1 MKIILNSLLI
11 AFLAYLFL
19 PLFNSGIAS
28 EKDKD
33 IIIHKKDII
42 IHSDEL
48 KAEPKKDKNAE
59 GFKPIEKPAEKKQE
73 TPSLDIVDK
82 YLKEG
87 KKYEARNVL
96 SDIFINKIMPEKQK
110 EIKELLDKL
119 NEELIFSPLPSPDAA
134 MLMYRSGWHST
145 VLPKFRH
152 CQQFFNFS

>member
-42 IHSDEL
+42 IRSDEL
-48 KAEPKKDKNAE
+48 KAEPKKDKDAE
-59 GFKPIEKPAEKKQE
+59 EFKPIEKPAEEKQE
-73 TPSLDIVDK
+73 TPNLDIVDK

-87 KKYEARNVL
+87 KKYEARNAL
-96 SDIFINKIMPEKQK
+96 SDIFIND
-110 EIKELLDKL
+110 IKAGCFL
-119 NEELIFSPLPSPDAA
+119 FFFC
-134 MLMYRSGWHST
+134 R
-145 VLPKFRH
+145 
-152 CQQFFNFS
+152 FFNRFEFFRIFIFFRLCFKFFRTDNNIFFLNNYVFFTGNATIE